1 MEPLQYGQI
10 LEIKSPGSSM
20 KTYHGF
26 YKHPDPILDNIIIQK
41 RVMSKSKGKEKVDE
55 HWIIEKD
62 PPGYLGY
69 HASGEFTET
78 KIIEDNDKTD
88 KKSSKKTK

>member
-1 MEPLQYGQI
+1 MGPLQYGQI

-69 HASGEFTET
+69 HASGDSLRL
-78 KIIEDNDKTD
+78 KL
-88 KKSSKKTK
+88 

>member
-20 KTYHGF
+20 KTYHRF
-26 YKHPDPILDNIIIQK
+26 YKHPDPILDNIIIWE
-41 RVMSKSKGKEKVDE
+41 RVIPKSKGKEKVEE

-62 PPGYLGY
+62 LPGHLSY
-69 HASGEFTET
+69 HAGEGFTET